1 MNSNQWWFRG
11 SSSGIAWCCS
21 SVRRPLALARSALCS
36 RSLTAAGQQR
46 RRPSGLF
53 STHLFAR
60 TARHLGPVPGA
71 VSVRLGV
78 GLCCPP
84 SSHRSSQESPRPTR
98 LFIFLKC
105 ELGGGGPGL
114 ALTGSDCTVQWP
126 PIALHRVCKHETPR
140 TYGTAARKQLARN
153 PPPCAPG
160 GVSIYICFA
169 CLRPWRLCSFTY
181 RCNNRA
187 RPAGPVPLSSNKRKG
202 PERRRGSSGIE
213 QLRTYHACVMLG
225 PTLVGAK
232 HV

>member
-140 TYGTAARKQLARN
+140 TYGTAARKQLWQETPSVCPR
-153 PPPCAPG
+153 G
-160 GVSIYICFA
+160 FRYICYA
-169 CLRPWRLCSFTY
+169 LLAAVEVMLLYVPVQQSRPSGGARSFVLEQKEGPGAPARQQWY
-181 RCNNRA
+181 RTTANLPRSCDA
-187 RPAGPVPLSSNKRKG
+187 RP
-202 PERRRGSSGIE
+202 
-213 QLRTYHACVMLG
+213 Y
-225 PTLVGAK
+225 LVGAK